1 MRYEYFVTPAFDQLV
16 QGTFT
21 TETAQAGCQQLQTL
35 LNHYANQGWEY
46 YRTETVV
53 THVEPGCLAMLFGG
67 RTTTYSYKQIIFRRP
82 VGQAAA
88 GVSGQS

>member
-35 LNHYANQGWEY
+35 LNYYSNQGWEY
-46 YRTETVV
+46 YRTEAVA
-53 THVEPGCLAMLFGG
+53 THVQPGCLAMLFGG
-67 RTTTYSYKQIIFRRP
+67 RTTAYYYKQIIFRRLMEQ
-82 VGQAAA
+82 GTA
-88 GVSGQS
+88 GGSGQS